1 MASGEAAQVKESRA
15 DEGEGKVRGDGT
27 ADRLRR
33 AAAKSIKCDGKCTAR
48 AIESTLMNL
57 HI

>member
-1 MASGEAAQVKESRA
+1 MASGGAAQVKESRA

-33 AAAKSIKCDGKCTAR
+33 AAAKSTKATESAR
-48 AIESTLMNL
+48 PGQ
-57 HI
+57 